1 MGNLANF
8 IERVIPPYQG
18 RQPGKFRYVCN
29 INWTTRSSEQQ
40 ESIATSSVLG
50 TAVVAHTS
58 PIKCKLC
65 HGELVVR

>member
-1 MGNLANF
+1 MGNLAHF

-18 RQPGKFRYVCN
+18 WQPGKFRYVCN
-29 INWTTRSSEQQ
+29 VNWTTGSSEKQ

-50 TAVVAHTS
+50 TAVDPS
-58 PIKCKLC
+58 KCKLC